1 MLDIRIKVDNLD
13 DIASKIE
20 SFVEDNRTHFYK
32 EDEID
37 MVEIHADQIYT
48 YDTDDVNLPQ
58 IPLFGG
64 NPRVRLPSGQKAMLC
79 FGQDEAIFR
88 SFQLNES

>member
-1 MLDIRIKVDNLD
+1 MDNLD

-37 MVEIHADQIYT
+37 MVEIHADEIYK
-48 YDTDDVNLPQ
+48 YDNDDVNLPQ
-58 IPLFGG
+58 IPLFGS
-64 NPRVRLPSGQKAMLC
+64 NTSVRLPSGQKARLC

-88 SFQLNES
+88 SSQLNESC